1 MSKGRKTMT
10 TKTAPKQAGSM
21 EGQPRLQQRSREIQS
36 FHQIR
41 TLPLGLPE
49 KAIGQSV
56 TLLNQVL
63 ADTITLHS
71 LYKKHHWQVAGP
83 TFYELHLL
91 LDKHAKEVRHTVD
104 SIAERIQ
111 MLGGVSCGMPF
122 DVAENTKIE
131 RPPMGVESVPAML
144 ARTVNAHATLIHT
157 IREGIAL
164 TEDNKDYGTNDLLVS
179 DLLRMH
185 EMHVWFISQ
194 HLVDTP
200 LVSGGNE

>member
-1 MSKGRKTMT
+1 MT
-10 TKTAPKQAGSM
+10 TRTAPAPQQAGAM
-21 EGQPRLQQRSREIQS
+21 EGQPRLQQRSYEIQAVNQLRS
-36 FHQIR
+36 
-41 TLPLGLPE
+41 LPLGLPE

-63 ADTITLHS
+63 ADTITLHD

-91 LDKHAKEVRHTVD
+91 LDKHAAEISA
-104 SIAERIQ
+104 SIDLVAERIQ
-111 MLGGVSCGMPF
+111 MLGGVACGMPF
-122 DVAENTKIE
+122 DVVERTKIA
-131 RPPMGVESVPAML
+131 RPPLGAECVPAML
-144 ARTVNAHATLIHT
+144 ARTVEAHATVIRS
-157 IREGIAL
+157 IREGIEL
-164 TEDNKDYGTNDLLVS
+164 TENNKDYGTNDLLMS

-200 LVSGGNE
+200 EIGGKKG